1 MFDSLKSTFPWS
13 IIAIVAVSGSGV
25 VGAKL
30 YKEYLKTTGP
40 AVVQGISDNEAY
52 KDFVDCLTVVDL
64 ERSSLMEK
72 CDSFYLEYLPAK
84 TDPSYKK
91 KIIEVQQLKPE
102 WIEQTYQKL
111 TWLRSDYGLPD
122 WGFAPISAKS
132 PM

>member
-64 ERSSLMEK
+64 ERSSLM
-72 CDSFYLEYLPAK
+72 
-84 TDPSYKK
+84 
-91 KIIEVQQLKPE
+91 
-102 WIEQTYQKL
+102 
-111 TWLRSDYGLPD
+111 
-122 WGFAPISAKS
+122 GF
-132 PM
+132 